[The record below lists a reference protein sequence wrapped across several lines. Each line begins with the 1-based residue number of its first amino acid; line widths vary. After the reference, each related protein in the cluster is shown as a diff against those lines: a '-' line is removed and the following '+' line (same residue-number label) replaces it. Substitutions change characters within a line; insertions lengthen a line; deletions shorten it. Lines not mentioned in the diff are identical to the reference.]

1 MAIEIKLKRGKKRPS
16 RIVKGQNSVIF
27 IGQPP
32 YYAEKTDMSYLDDFF
47 EIKEQK
53 PQETGEEKK
62 EEG

>member
-1 MAIEIKLKRGKKRPS
+1 MSIEVKLKRGKKRPS

-32 YYAEKTDMSYLDDFF
+32 WWAEKTDLPFLDDFF

-53 PQETGEEKK
+53 PPETGEEKK
-62 EEG
+62 EG